1 VRHPLRLDPSLIDAG
16 VIPQLTGDLN
26 RVDAA
31 CLPPSLLVA
40 GAMDRAMM
48 DAAERPE
55 SCEHRLDVGRR
66 ARDDAQD
73 LGGGGLL
80 LQHFSKVLS
89 RVGEFASAYFE
100 LPLQVEGVPPSANA
114 RSSLRSD
121 RTKLAAARW
130 ALCAFERQG
139 HLVTVDRPM
148 LVAPS

>member
-1 VRHPLRLDPSLIDAG
+1 MAAKRLR
-16 VIPQLTGDLN
+16 
-26 RVDAA
+26 AA
-31 CLPPSLLVA
+31 PTRLA
-40 GAMDRAMM
+40 RA
-48 DAAERPE
+48 
-55 SCEHRLDVGRR
+55 LFWLGRSF
-66 ARDDAQD
+66 
-73 LGGGGLL
+73 GGGGLL

-139 HLVTVDRPM
+139 HLVGTVDRPM